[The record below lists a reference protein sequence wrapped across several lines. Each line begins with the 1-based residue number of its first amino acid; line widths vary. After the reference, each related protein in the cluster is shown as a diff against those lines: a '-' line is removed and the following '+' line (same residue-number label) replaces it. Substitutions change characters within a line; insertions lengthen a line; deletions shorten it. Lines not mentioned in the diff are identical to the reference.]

1 MGIIVN
7 KKSQPHH
14 YSKLQMLAQERATFI
29 ANNAADNIKIE
40 HAKMGTFNPSFM
52 DPIEEGVSEDQHLV
66 KLSGGHMYFGQL
78 STETKLSHGYGIW
91 LHANGKT
98 LYEGQFEK
106 GKFCGLG
113 IMIYG
118 SGHFEGTFKD
128 GTKNGPGKFIYHD
141 DSFVNGYWA
150 NGTRDGSEISETTSY
165 SGNLTGGSS
174 HSVV

>member
-40 HAKMGTFNPSFM
+40 HAKMGAFNPSFM
-52 DPIEEGVSEDQHLV
+52 DPIEEGVTEDQHLV

-98 LYEGQFEK
+98 LYEG
-106 GKFCGLG
+106 
-113 IMIYG
+113 
-118 SGHFEGTFKD
+118 
-128 GTKNGPGKFIYHD
+128 KFIYHD

-165 SGNLTGGSS
+165 SG
-174 HSVV
+174 